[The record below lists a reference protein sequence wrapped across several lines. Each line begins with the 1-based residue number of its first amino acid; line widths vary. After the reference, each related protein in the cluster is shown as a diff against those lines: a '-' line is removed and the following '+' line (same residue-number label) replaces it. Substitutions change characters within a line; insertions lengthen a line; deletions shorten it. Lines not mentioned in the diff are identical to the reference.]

1 MSGCSGTFFDSGGD
15 STNYSNNENYVYTI
29 CSDQPGKCVQLSFQ
43 SFAIEKDFD
52 FLFIYNGPST
62 SSPLLGTF
70 TGTNSPGTI
79 TATSGCLTIRFSS
92 DYTVNRGGW
101 KAYINC
107 INCPV
112 NGCPT
117 CNGGAPP
124 VNDAC
129 SGAQNLGLLP
139 LPAACPNGIGA
150 VSLTN
155 TSNLCATAEIP
166 YQSLQGCKPIGS
178 MSNPATDVWYKFSL
192 TAPVLDITINGLIT
206 PQVGLYSGT
215 GCGNLVPRGC
225 AIGGGG
231 YLHTTAKPFSISINP
246 ALA

>member
-1 MSGCSGTFFDSGGD
+1 MPRIIAFCVLYFVANVTLAQDIFMSNGVMSGCSGTFFDSGGD

-101 KAYINC
+101 
-107 INCPV
+107 
-112 NGCPT
+112 
-117 CNGGAPP
+117 
-124 VNDAC
+124 
-129 SGAQNLGLLP
+129 
-139 LPAACPNGIGA
+139 
-150 VSLTN
+150 
-155 TSNLCATAEIP
+155 
-166 YQSLQGCKPIGS
+166 
-178 MSNPATDVWYKFSL
+178 
-192 TAPVLDITINGLIT
+192 
-206 PQVGLYSGT
+206 
-215 GCGNLVPRGC
+215 
-225 AIGGGG
+225 
-231 YLHTTAKPFSISINP
+231 
-246 ALA
+246 